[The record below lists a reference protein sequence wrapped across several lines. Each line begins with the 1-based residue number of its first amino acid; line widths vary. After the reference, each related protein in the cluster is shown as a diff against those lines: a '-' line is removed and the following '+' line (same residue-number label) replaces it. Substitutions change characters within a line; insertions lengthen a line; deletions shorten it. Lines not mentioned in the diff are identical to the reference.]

1 MTLTIRVVDALYISN
16 YKVLIT
22 FSDGKQQAV
31 DFEDFL
37 ETNSHPMFA
46 EYLDLKKFKKFKI
59 EKGNLVLGKDW
70 DLIFPVEELYAG
82 KIKS

>member
-1 MTLTIRVVDALYISN
+1 MTLTIRVIDALYISN

-22 FSDGKQQAV
+22 FSDGKQQTV
-31 DFEDFL
+31 DFENFL
-37 ETNSHPMFA
+37 KTNSHPQFA

-59 EKGNLVLGKDW
+59 ERGNLFWGKDW
-70 DLIFPVEELYAG
+70 DLIFPVEELHEG

>member
-1 MTLTIRVVDALYISN
+1 MTLTIRVIDALYISN

-22 FSDGKQQAV
+22 FSDGKQQTV
-31 DFEDFL
+31 DFENFL
-37 ETNSHPMFA
+37 KTNSHPQFA

-59 EKGNLVLGKDW
+59 ERGNLVWGKDW
-70 DLIFPVEELYAG
+70 DLIFPVEELHEG